1 MSKSHYE
8 EYPLKVLHV
17 EGGRN
22 LYGGA
27 LQVLYLIEGLK
38 ARGIENL
45 LACRD
50 GSDLA
55 LAAAGFA
62 EVHGMAM
69 AGDLDLPLIARLYR
83 LIRSTRPDVVHL
95 HSRIGADVMGAI
107 AARLAGVPIVHSR
120 RQDNPEKPWMVQL
133 KYRLHDRV
141 VAISEGIGRV
151 LLAEGL
157 PPEKLRVVRSAVDAR
172 PFQQGRDEAWF
183 RAEFGL
189 PEGGLAMGVVA
200 QLIAR
205 KGHRFLLQALPE
217 LLSRFPNLHLLVFG
231 KGPCEAELRQSIRK
245 LRLEERVRLAGFRD
259 DLARILPCLDLLVH
273 PALMEGLGV
282 SLLQAASAG
291 VPIVASRAGGIPEA
305 VRDGVNGFLVPPGD
319 VEALT
324 GAIVRVLADPAL
336 ARRLGEAGR
345 ELVEREFSVDGMV
358 EGNLRVYREL
368 LRERGCVG
376 S

>member
-1 MSKSHYE
+1 M
-8 EYPLKVLHV
+8 KVLHV

-27 LQVLYLIEGLK
+27 LQVLYLVEGLQ
-38 ARGIENL
+38 ARGIENG
-45 LACRD
+45 LACRA

-55 LAAAGFA
+55 IAAAPFA
-62 EVHGMAM
+62 EVHGMSM
-69 AGDLDLPLIARLYR
+69 RGDLDLPLIVRMYR
-83 LIRSTRPDVVHL
+83 LIRSTRPDIVHL

-107 AARLAGVPIVHSR
+107 AARMAGIPIVHSR
-120 RQDNPEKPWMVQL
+120 RQDNPERPWMVGL

-157 PPEKLRVVRSAVDAR
+157 PPAKLRVVRSAVDPL
-172 PFQQGRDEAWF
+172 PFRQARDEPWF

-189 PEGGLAMGVVA
+189 PEGSLAIGVVA

-205 KGHRFLLQALPE
+205 KGHRFLLDAMPE
-217 LLSRFPNLHLLVFG
+217 LLRRFPNLHLIFFG
-231 KGPCEAELRQSIRK
+231 KGPVESGLREAIRV
-245 LRLEERVRLAGFRD
+245 LGLGERVRLAGFRD
-259 DLARILPCLDLLVH
+259 DLPRILPCLNLLVH

-282 SLLQAASAG
+282 SLLQAAGAG
-291 VPIVASRAGGIPEA
+291 VPIVASRVGGIPEA
-305 VRDGVNGFLVPPGD
+305 VRDGVSGLLVPPGD
-319 VEALT
+319 AGALIEAIT
-324 GAIVRVLADPAL
+324 KVLGDPDL
-336 ARRLGEAGR
+336 ARRMGEAGR
-345 ELVEREFSVDGMV
+345 ERVDLEFSVDGMV

-368 LRERGCVG
+368 LQECGFVK

>member
-1 MSKSHYE
+1 M
-8 EYPLKVLHV
+8 KVLHV

-27 LQVLYLIEGLK
+27 LQVLYLIQGLK

-45 LACRD
+45 LACRK

-55 LAAAGFA
+55 LASAGFA
-62 EVHGMAM
+62 EVHGMSM

-83 LIRSTRPDVVHL
+83 LIRSTRPDIVHL
-95 HSRIGADVMGAI
+95 HSRIGADVMGGI
-107 AARLAGVPIVHSR
+107 AARMAGVPIVHSR
-120 RQDNPEKPWMVQL
+120 RQDNPEKSWMVKL

-141 VAISEGIGRV
+141 VAISEGIGKV

-157 PPEKLRVVRSAVDAR
+157 SPDKLRVVRSAVDAR

-189 PEGGLAMGVVA
+189 PEGSRTLGAVA

-205 KGHRFLLQALPE
+205 KGHRFLLQAMPE
-217 LLSRFPNLHLLVFG
+217 LLSRFPELHLLIFG
-231 KGPCEAELRQSIRK
+231 KGPVEADLREMIRK
-245 LRLEERVRLAGFRD
+245 LGLEERVQLCGFRD
-259 DLARILPCLDLLVH
+259 DLARIVPCLDLLVH

-282 SLLQAASAG
+282 SLLQASGAG

-305 VRDGVNGFLVPPGD
+305 VRDGLNGILVPPGD
-319 VEALT
+319 IEALT
-324 GAIVRVLADPAL
+324 AAIVRILGDPGL
-336 ARRLGEAGR
+336 ARRMGEAGR
-345 ELVEREFSVDGMV
+345 QLVEGEFSVDGMV

-368 LRERGCVG
+368 LQERGLIK